1 MSDSVYLSPAKLLL
15 LVAIEQYSLHYDWGP
30 TTLSDIAD
38 ILVTNSAEIW
48 RTISVPSESQQQPQ
62 SLQSI
67 LHYRVSELTE
77 LEQFTQF
84 FDSLRIDEAI
94 LLDSESIFGIFVRRC
109 VLAFE
114 QLEFHQT
121 GKFHNACIAATT
133 APKLKTSKPIRLLEN
148 ETGAAVPT
156 DMASKI
162 HDLIDALPGYAHAH
176 YLDYLRLART
186 GEYEQSEASLR
197 RFFDSSAM
205 AQNKYGFSVCAPQA
219 LDEAL
224 HTARDLQDHTCRVY
238 VTIWQARLQYVK
250 YKHGHYEEMRVAAH
264 LNLVELLVDMGD
276 IEGMRVSWFLLAAR
290 AWTLAQNPTIALMYL
305 SLAERDRHMM
315 TEAQM
320 SGCQQLAADKLLE
333 IIGGSG
339 SGELDDGLL
348 EQQQE

>member
-38 ILVTNSAEIW
+38 ILVTYLCEPERQVDLEQLGRDMA
-48 RTISVPSESQQQPQ
+48 TISVPSELQQQPQ

-67 LHYRVSELTE
+67 LHYRISELTE

-84 FDSLRIDEAI
+84 FDSLRVLVVYAETQEAKDDEAI

-133 APKLKTSKPIRLLEN
+133 APKLKTSKPSQHELQDLVDHQIRLLEN

-162 HDLIDALPGYAHAH
+162 HGLIDALPGYAHAH

-205 AQNKYGFSVCAPQA
+205 AQSKYGFQYALLYLAVLRTRLGLVAEAQQA

-250 YKHGHYEEMRVAAH
+250 YKHGQSEPATVRASLEGLIASATNMQLREM
-264 LNLVELLVDMGD
+264 
-276 IEGMRVSWFLLAAR
+276 
-290 AWTLAQNPTIALMYL
+290 
-305 SLAERDRHMM
+305 
-315 TEAQM
+315 
-320 SGCQQLAADKLLE
+320 
-333 IIGGSG
+333 
-339 SGELDDGLL
+339 
-348 EQQQE
+348 